1 MKDLVGERGFEP
13 PTPWS
18 RTRCSTR
25 LSHSPTDDWISV
37 TMGTTWR
44 PELRQYSILQ
54 FGDLLAR
61 AALLA
66 GMDTDF
72 CAAIAGSD
80 FRKCGV
86 FDGPWLCGLYGA
98 MVVRCHAAAFLGTS
112 DLRNVVS
119 FRRSEIAD
127 DASRRV
133 CKGCYNLGHGRL
145 SPLLKRF
152 YAGFYCW
159 KAVHSDGRLRASS
172 RARRAGPHPGNLP
185 SEQPRGTRR
194 SFCVRLR
201 RPRDGARVR

>member
-1 MKDLVGERGFEP
+1 SGRRIAKPNKRLVGERGFEP

-72 CAAIAGSD
+72 CAAISGSAEFLMVHGCAG
-80 FRKCGV
+80 CTV
-86 FDGPWLCGLYGA
+86 PWLYGA
-98 MVVRCHAAAFLGTS
+98 MLQRSSEHRIFGTLDRSAGVRSLT
-112 DLRNVVS
+112 
-119 FRRSEIAD
+119 
-127 DASRRV
+127 
-133 CKGCYNLGHGRL
+133 
-145 SPLLKRF
+145 
-152 YAGFYCW
+152 
-159 KAVHSDGRLRASS
+159 
-172 RARRAGPHPGNLP
+172 
-185 SEQPRGTRR
+185 
-194 SFCVRLR
+194 
-201 RPRDGARVR
+201 